1 MDHVAGRPFSLVE
14 VLHAVGDPLND
25 LQPPAPVQQRAFSR
39 CSCQLQKHKQHPDSS
54 SFFFKKN
61 KVLSCFASTEYV
73 GVQAPPVH
81 VLVHQ
86 DPFAGFVAVGKE
98 AEHIPVLLEPG
109 HELHLSRE
117 IPDDYVRK
125 IADRFQPLH
134 GNGSP
139 G

>member
-1 MDHVAGRPFSLVE
+1 MICSLRHQFSSARSLGV
-14 VLHAVGDPLND
+14 
-25 LQPPAPVQQRAFSR
+25 PVSYKNTSNIQTAA
-39 CSCQLQKHKQHPDSS
+39 LL
-54 SFFFKKN
+54 FFLKKN